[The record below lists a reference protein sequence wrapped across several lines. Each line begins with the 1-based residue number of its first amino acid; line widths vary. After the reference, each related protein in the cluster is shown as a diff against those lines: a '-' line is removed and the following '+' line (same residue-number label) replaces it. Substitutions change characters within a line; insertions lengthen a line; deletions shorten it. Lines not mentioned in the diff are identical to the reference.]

1 MMYTV
6 EVERNSAHSGP
17 DSSQGEGRA
26 GVLLGKDAI
35 LFCVVEK
42 VLCVFRETAKSFL
55 AFRPLRQDKLVNG
68 KGISGAAV
76 VCTGAEAVIRMEG
89 ALADGGVERFFAC
102 LDRTLAMG
110 PQASVTRPV
119 AVRFSLAGAG
129 SFLLRASPHAPG
141 SVTKEEPSSRS
152 EDAVT
157 CTLSCSL
164 TVLLDLAGGRIKPAA
179 AYLRGLISV
188 GGDRAV
194 FMQLRSV
201 LQAAVVE
208 LKQEGIGNPG
218 AVSVAVLGATVH
230 AGPDDR
236 YAVYQ
241 LEVSE
246 GADSWLLLR
255 RWSELRA
262 LERAMAKQRPP
273 GLAAAPRLP
282 RWLDLAGSLEA
293 PFLAQ
298 RCGLLVRVSVRVRV
312 RVN

>member
-1 MMYTV
+1 
-6 EVERNSAHSGP
+6 
-17 DSSQGEGRA
+17 
-26 GVLLGKDAI
+26 
-35 LFCVVEK
+35 
-42 VLCVFRETAKSFL
+42 
-55 AFRPLRQDKLVNG
+55 
-68 KGISGAAV
+68 
-76 VCTGAEAVIRMEG
+76 MES

-102 LDRTLAMG
+102 LDRTMTMG
-110 PQASVTRPV
+110 PLESVTKPI
-119 AVRFSLAGAG
+119 AVRFDISGVG

-141 SVTKEEPSSRS
+141 SVAKEEPSARS
-152 EDAVT
+152 EDPVT
-157 CTLSCSL
+157 CTLRCSL

-194 FMQLRSV
+194 FMQLRGV
-201 LQAAVVE
+201 LQAAVME
-208 LKQEGIGNPG
+208 FKQEGMGEPG

-230 AGPDDR
+230 AGPNER

-246 GADSWLLLR
+246 GAESWLLLR

-262 LERAMAKQRPP
+262 LERAMAKLRPP

-293 PFLAQ
+293 PFLAE
-298 RCGLLVRVSVRVRV
+298 RCGRPLRVRA
-312 RVN
+312 RGSQPNRLPNPNAQTPT

>member
-1 MMYTV
+1 
-6 EVERNSAHSGP
+6 
-17 DSSQGEGRA
+17 
-26 GVLLGKDAI
+26 
-35 LFCVVEK
+35 
-42 VLCVFRETAKSFL
+42 
-55 AFRPLRQDKLVNG
+55 
-68 KGISGAAV
+68 
-76 VCTGAEAVIRMEG
+76 MEG

-201 LQAAVVE
+201 LQAAVME

-298 RCGLLVRVSVRVRV
+298 RCGLLVRVRVRVRV
-312 RVN
+312 RVS

>member
-1 MMYTV
+1 MPV
-6 EVERNSAHSGP
+6 HFA
-17 DSSQGEGRA
+17 
-26 GVLLGKDAI
+26 
-35 LFCVVEK
+35 
-42 VLCVFRETAKSFL
+42 FL
-55 AFRPLRQDKLVNG
+55 AFFASFGGTDPVVVSPGTRDAERCTRGRLNLVGKKCLVTSVQVTRRQSL
-68 KGISGAAV
+68 SASS
-76 VCTGAEAVIRMEG
+76 CPCSIRWSLFCMES

-102 LDRTLAMG
+102 LDHTMAMG
-110 PQASVTRPV
+110 PHASVTRAV
-119 AVRFSLAGAG
+119 AVRFDLGGVG
-129 SFLLRASPHAPG
+129 SFLLKASPHAPG

-188 GGDRAV
+188 AGDRAV

-201 LQAAVVE
+201 LQAAVME
-208 LKQEGIGNPG
+208 LKQEAIGQPG

-298 RCGLLVRVSVRVRV
+298 RCGLLVRVRARVS
-312 RVN
+312 